1 MSEVLPY
8 DIMLKVRGSF
18 SWINDFADIPDHL
31 SGGLFLKGNVVQE
44 LLDFISF
51 QRMSDKTGR
60 KPALGQERTTA
71 GH

>member
-31 SGGLFLKGNVVQE
+31 SGGLFFERKCRARAVR
-44 LLDFISF
+44 FYF